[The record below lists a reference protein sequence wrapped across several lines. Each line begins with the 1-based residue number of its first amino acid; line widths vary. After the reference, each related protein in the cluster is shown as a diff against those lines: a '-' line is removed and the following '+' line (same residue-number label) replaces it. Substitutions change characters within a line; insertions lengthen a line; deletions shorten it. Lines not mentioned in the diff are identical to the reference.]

1 MSKFELFVMYLCA
14 ILTLCVMYATQPLQ
28 PLFEEILNISKFQAS
43 LFTTSILTP
52 LAFASIFYGYILE
65 KFAIKKILIFAFLIF
80 GILEIA
86 FAISSSY
93 LALLMIRGLQGLISP
108 AALTGIMSYISI
120 NSPESSVSKNIGIY
134 VGITILGGFLGRF
147 LSGLFNDIF
156 GNWRVFFIV
165 IGILLL
171 IASFLVTKI
180 SGAKGSNLIKPKI
193 SDIKNMLLIKENAFI
208 CLYIFFVFF
217 SFQAILNFLPFEL
230 VKMDGNYSGSKTGIM
245 YIGWLIGLF
254 ISFNISKITK
264 FLKGD
269 KNTMICGVMIFLIG
283 TFLLHTNSFYV
294 LFFAMLVVCFGNF
307 LSHSCGSGYINFINI
322 EHKGIANG
330 LYVSFY
336 YLGGSLGSF
345 LPGFIYENSNWGMF
359 LFFISLML
367 FISFIFS
374 ILLKKSLN

>member
-1 MSKFELFVMYLCA
+1 
-14 ILTLCVMYATQPLQ
+14 MYATQPLQ
-28 PLFEEILNISKFQAS
+28 PLFEDILNISKFQAS
-43 LFTTSILTP
+43 LFTTSILAP

-93 LALLMIRGLQGLISP
+93 LALLMIRGLQGLIAP

-120 NSPESSVSKNIGIY
+120 NSPKSSVGKNIGIY
-134 VGITILGGFLGRF
+134 IGITILGGFLGRF

-180 SGAKGSNLIKPKI
+180 SSDKGSNLIKPKI
-193 SDIKNMLLIKENAFI
+193 SDIKNMFLIKENAFI
-208 CLYIFFVFF
+208 CLYIFFIFF
-217 SFQAILNFLPFEL
+217 SFQGVLNFLPFEL
-230 VKMDGNYSGSKTGIM
+230 VKMDGSYSGSKTGIM
-245 YIGWLIGLF
+245 YAGWLIGLI
-254 ISFNISKITK
+254 ISFNISKINK
-264 FLKGD
+264 ILNGS
-269 KNTMICGVMIFLIG
+269 KNSMICGVVIFIVG
-283 TFLLHTNSFYV
+283 TFLLHTHNFYIM
-294 LFFAMLVVCFGNF
+294 FFAMLVICFGNF
-307 LSHSCGSGYINFINI
+307 LSHTCGSGYINLINLN
-322 EHKGIANG
+322 HKGIANG

-336 YLGGSLGSF
+336 YLGGSIGSF
-345 LPGFIYENSNWGMF
+345 LPGFIYTNSGWSGF
-359 LFFISLML
+359 LFFMSFML

>member
-1 MSKFELFVMYLCA
+1 MVCK
-14 ILTLCVMYATQPLQ
+14 

-93 LALLMIRGLQGLISP
+93 LALLMIRGLQGLIAP

-120 NSPESSVSKNIGIY
+120 NSPKSSVGKNIGIY
-134 VGITILGGFLGRF
+134 IGITILGGFLGRF

-193 SDIKNMLLIKENAFI
+193 SDIKNMFLIKENAFI
-208 CLYIFFVFF
+208 CLYIFFIFF
-217 SFQAILNFLPFEL
+217 SFQGVLNFLPFEL
-230 VKMDGNYSGSKTGIM
+230 VKIDGSYSGSKTGIM
-245 YIGWLIGLF
+245 YAGWLIGLI
-254 ISFNISKITK
+254 ISFNISKINK
-264 FLKGD
+264 FLNGS
-269 KNTMICGVMIFLIG
+269 KNSMICGVVIFIVG
-283 TFLLHTNSFYV
+283 TFLLHTHNFYIM
-294 LFFAMLVVCFGNF
+294 FFAMLVVCFGNF
-307 LSHSCGSGYINFINI
+307 LSHTCGSGYINLINLN
-322 EHKGIANG
+322 HKGIANG

-336 YLGGSLGSF
+336 YLGGFIGSF
-345 LPGFIYENSNWGMF
+345 LPGFIYTNSGWSGF
-359 LFFISLML
+359 LFFMSFML

>member
-93 LALLMIRGLQGLISP
+93 LALLMIRGLQGLIAP

-120 NSPESSVSKNIGIY
+120 NSPKSSVGKNIGIY
-134 VGITILGGFLGRF
+134 IGITILGGFLGRF

-156 GNWRVFFIV
+156 GNWRVFFII

-180 SGAKGSNLIKPKI
+180 SGAKGSNLLKPKI
-193 SDIKNMLLIKENAFI
+193 SDIKNMFLIKENAFI
-208 CLYIFFVFF
+208 CLYIFFIFF
-217 SFQAILNFLPFEL
+217 SFQGVLNFLPFEL
-230 VKMDGNYSGSKTGIM
+230 VKIDGSYSGSKTGIM
-245 YIGWLIGLF
+245 YAGWLIGLI
-254 ISFNISKITK
+254 ISFNISKINK
-264 FLKGD
+264 ILNGS
-269 KNTMICGVMIFLIG
+269 KNSMICGVVIFILG
-283 TFLLHTNSFYV
+283 TFLLHTHNFYIM
-294 LFFAMLVVCFGNF
+294 FFAMLVVCFGNF
-307 LSHSCGSGYINFINI
+307 LSHTCGSGYINLINLN
-322 EHKGIANG
+322 HKGIANG

-336 YLGGSLGSF
+336 YLGGSIGSF
-345 LPGFIYENSNWGMF
+345 LPGFIYTNSGWNGF
-359 LFFISLML
+359 LFFMSFML